1 MNFILRVISILLI
14 SKLALAI
21 ETGSYLPTNPSNK
34 IDFEQVND
42 LADMIKSVKPPL
54 KTRGIGQNIFKSA
67 APATAIVVAE
77 EGMGSG
83 FLINM
88 NGHVVT
94 NYHVIEKSNN
104 SYSMDIKIA
113 FCPIDVNNL
122 DSVKVFQAKAIKV
135 DPTRDLA
142 LLKLNSPV
150 DLSVSSIIEVDSD
163 LESVEIGMDVH
174 AIGHPDGGSYCTY
187 TKGVV
192 SQYKQKHEWAY
203 SETSLHKANVIQ
215 TQTPI
220 NPGNSG
226 GPLMNDDG
234 NVIGINTFIMREVT
248 GINFAV
254 SANEIEDFIRNGP
267 VAKIT
272 PQKKCTEEEQFVER
286 IDLSENGVN
295 DLTSYDT
302 DCNGVADLLEFDN
315 NEDGIVDNMIID
327 SNENGVP
334 DMYVSFGTHTD
345 GDLAGKRYA
354 IFDMDEDEDDKIDNI
369 CIDLDLD
376 GELDHCEPVV

>member
-1 MNFILRVISILLI
+1 MNFILRFISILLV
-14 SKLALAI
+14 SKFSLAI
-21 ETGSYLPTNPSNK
+21 ETGSYLPTNPANK

-42 LADMIKSVKPPL
+42 VANMVKSVKPAL
-54 KTRGIGQNIFKSA
+54 KTRGIGQNIFANA

-77 EGMGSG
+77 EGLGSG

-88 NGHVVT
+88 NGHVLT
-94 NYHVIEKSNN
+94 NYHVIEKEND

-122 DSVKVFQAKAIKV
+122 DKVKVFQAKAIKV
-135 DPTRDLA
+135 DQTRDLA

-150 DLSVSSIIEVDSD
+150 DLNVSNIIEVDPKLS
-163 LESVEIGMDVH
+163 SVQVGMDVH
-174 AIGHPDGGSYCTY
+174 AIGHPSGGSYCTY

-192 SQYKQKHEWAY
+192 SQYNQNYEWDYEQK
-203 SETSLHKANVIQ
+203 SFHKADVIQ

-226 GPLMNDDG
+226 GPLISDQG
-234 NVIGINTFIMREVT
+234 KVIGINTFLMTDVV

-254 SANEIEDFIRNGP
+254 SATEIDDFIRNGP

-272 PQKKCTEEEQFVER
+272 PEKTCTDEEQFVESV
-286 IDLSENGVN
+286 DLSENGVN

-302 DCNGVADLLEFDN
+302 DCNGQPDLLEFDSD
-315 NEDGIVDNMIID
+315 EDGVVDSMIID

-334 DMYVSFGTHTD
+334 DIYVYFDTHTE
-345 GDLAGKRYA
+345 GDLVGKRYA
-354 IFDMDEDEDDKIDNI
+354 IFDMDEDEDEKIETI

>member
-1 MNFILRVISILLI
+1 MNFILRVISVLLF
-14 SKLALAI
+14 SKFALAI
-21 ETGSYLPTNPSNK
+21 ETGSYLPTNPANK

-42 LADMIKSVKPPL
+42 VANMVKSVKPAL
-54 KTRGIGQNIFKSA
+54 KTRGIGQNIFANA

-77 EGMGSG
+77 EGLGSG

-88 NGHVVT
+88 DGHVVT
-94 NYHVIEKSNN
+94 NYHVIQKSNN

-113 FCPIDVNNL
+113 FCPIDVNNI
-122 DSVKVFQAKAIKV
+122 DNVRVFQAKAVKV

-142 LLKLNSPV
+142 LLKLSSPV
-150 DLSVSSIIEVDSD
+150 DLSVSNIIEVDPNLS
-163 LESVEIGMDVH
+163 SIQIGMDVH
-174 AIGHPDGGSYCTY
+174 AIGNPDGGSYCTY

-192 SQYKQKHEWAY
+192 SQYMQNHEWAY
-203 SETSLHKANVIQ
+203 SETSLHRANVIQ

-226 GPLMNDDG
+226 GPLISDEG
-234 NVIGINTFIMREVT
+234 KVVGINSAMHPTSI

-254 SANEIEDFIRNGP
+254 SANEIDDFIRNGP
-267 VAKIT
+267 VAQIT
-272 PQKKCTEEEQFVER
+272 PEKTCTDEEQFVESV
-286 IDLSENGVN
+286 DLSENGVN

-302 DCNGVADLLEFDN
+302 DCNGQPDLLEFDSD
-315 NEDGIVDNMIID
+315 EDGVVDSMIID

-334 DMYVSFGTHTD
+334 DIYVYFDTHTE
-345 GDLAGKRYA
+345 GDLIGKRYA
-354 IFDMDEDEDDKIDNI
+354 IYDIDQDEDEKIENI
-369 CIDLDLD
+369 CIDFDLN

>member
-1 MNFILRVISILLI
+1 MNFILRVISILLV
-14 SKLALAI
+14 SKFALAI
-21 ETGSYLPTNPSNK
+21 ETGSYLPTNPANK

-42 LADMIKSVKPPL
+42 VANIVKSVKPAL
-54 KTRGIGQNIFKSA
+54 KTRGIGQNIFANA

-77 EGMGSG
+77 EGLGSG

-88 NGHVVT
+88 DGHVLT
-94 NYHVIEKSNN
+94 NYHVIEKENN

-122 DSVKVFQAKAIKV
+122 DKVKVFQAKAIKV
-135 DPTRDLA
+135 DQTRDLA

-150 DLSVSSIIEVDSD
+150 DLNVSNIIEVDPELS
-163 LESVEIGMDVH
+163 SVQVGMDVH
-174 AIGHPDGGSYCTY
+174 AIGHPSGGSYCTY

-192 SQYKQKHEWAY
+192 SQYNQNYEWDYGQK
-203 SETSLHKANVIQ
+203 SFHKADVIQ

-226 GPLMNDDG
+226 GPLISDQG
-234 NVIGINTFIMREVT
+234 KVIGINTFLMTDVV

-254 SANEIEDFIRNGP
+254 SATEIDDFIRNGP

-272 PQKKCTEEEQFVER
+272 PEKKCTEEEQFVES

-302 DCNGVADLLEFDN
+302 DCNGKPDLLEYDS
-315 NEDGIVDNMIID
+315 NEDGVVDEMIID

-334 DMYVSFGTHTD
+334 DMYVSFHTHTD

-354 IFDMDEDEDDKIDNI
+354 IFDMDEDEDEKIDNI

>member
-226 GPLMNDDG
+226 GPLISNDG
-234 NVIGINTFIMREVT
+234 KIIGINSFKKNDSP
-248 GINFAV
+248 GLNYAV
-254 SANEIEDFIRNGP
+254 SSDEVFAFINNPPVITKKFDKNNCKYANEGKIEETDNYILRKWDKDCDNYFEREDVDYNKDWYYDEYYYDDNKNL
-267 VAKIT
+267 KI
-272 PQKKCTEEEQFVER
+272 EQIITWIEK
-286 IDLSENGVN
+286 N
-295 DLTSYDT
+295 DKWVLQFKFDT
-302 DCNGVADLLEFDN
+302 D
-315 NEDGIVDNMIID
+315 EDGVF
-327 SNENGVP
+327 E
-334 DMYVSFGTHTD
+334 
-345 GDLAGKRYA
+345 K
-354 IFDMDEDEDDKIDNI
+354 E
-369 CIDLDLD
+369 CIDINDNKKKD
-376 GELDHCEPVV
+376 VGECKNI